1 MEAVAYVRERGF
13 EPAGIEHDEH
23 GFVYLVFSPLSDSQC
38 SMLAQALPTHLS
50 AKIGLAINAAP
61 PFIVIADLIRGPA

>member
-1 MEAVAYVRERGF
+1 MAAVAYVRERGF

-38 SMLAQALPTHLS
+38 STLAQALPVHLG
-50 AKIGLAINAAP
+50 AKIGLATGGAP
-61 PFIVIADLIRGPA
+61 PVITPDQNDC